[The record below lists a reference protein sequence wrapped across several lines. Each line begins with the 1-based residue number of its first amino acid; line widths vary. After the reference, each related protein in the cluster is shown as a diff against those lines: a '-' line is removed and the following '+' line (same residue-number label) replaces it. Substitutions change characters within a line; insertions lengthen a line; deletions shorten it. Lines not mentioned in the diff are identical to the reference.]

1 MIRKFVPG
9 VFQLDKYSTF
19 TGSQSVYVVTAA
31 ERIELC
37 EKKKREVGVKMAPC
51 IIICFVSSNG
61 DHLTAFFCRQFCLL
75 CGFPC
80 LAAEA
85 MFVLEFNFYDII
97 VADRF

>member
-37 EKKKREVGVKMAPC
+37 EKKWV
-51 IIICFVSSNG
+51 
-61 DHLTAFFCRQFCLL
+61 
-75 CGFPC
+75 
-80 LAAEA
+80 
-85 MFVLEFNFYDII
+85 
-97 VADRF
+97 